1 MNSTREVGKGSKP
14 RPTNKPKYDE
24 KYEKINWNK
33 RKDSTHARTNSHR
46 QPNESTK
53 SNERDCGCC
62 NSTDSDTCGS
72 DNMVL
77 QTKG

>member
-14 RPTNKPKYDE
+14 RPTDTKRLDANWA
-24 KYEKINWNK
+24 KINWNK
-33 RKDSTHARTNSHR
+33 TKDSTHARTNSHR
-46 QPNESTK
+46 QPNEITK
-53 SNERDCGCC
+53 GNERDCGCC